1 MATFS
6 TGDWQFISEG
16 LLGLRVCASS
26 HCDLSGLTGPVAK
39 PRLQNR
45 MKFICRIFTVASFAC
60 ILSARGQFVDGIK
73 VVVDNALV
81 THVDVDLDMLGRGA
95 IESLQRQYAREPE
108 MFQKKLS
115 EAESDSLERLL
126 DRQLILHEFKSLK
139 VPETILDSEVDREIQ
154 QEIQSRYMDRM
165 TLQKTLQAEGIT
177 MEAHRKQ
184 IRERII
190 ISFLSH
196 KNVNSEVIISP
207 HKVEAFYIA
216 HTNDFKMQDEVKLRM
231 IVLTN
236 TPSLEA
242 PQPRKL
248 AEEILAKLKEGTE
261 FGQLASVY
269 SQVPQ
274 RREKGEWT
282 ERAILRKEISD
293 AAFKLKAGQYSDV
306 IETSDGCYIIF
317 VEDIKSSHMKSLG
330 EVRDQIE
337 VALKLEER
345 SRLEKQWLAKLKKKT
360 FVRYF

>member
-1 MATFS
+1 LTHLTVLFAT
-6 TGDWQFISEG
+6 
-16 LLGLRVCASS
+16 
-26 HCDLSGLTGPVAK
+26 
-39 PRLQNR
+39 PRLQNL
-45 MKFICRIFTVASFAC
+45 MKFICRIFAVASFVC
-60 ILSARGQFVDGIK
+60 ILSARGQLVDGIK
-73 VVVDNALV
+73 VVVDDALV
-81 THVDVDLDMLGRGA
+81 THVDVDLDMLSRGA
-95 IESLQRQYAREPE
+95 VESLQRQYSREPD

-115 EAESDSLERLL
+115 EAETDSLQRLL

-177 MEAHRKQ
+177 YEAHRKQ

-190 ISFLSH
+190 IGFLSH
-196 KNVNSEVIISP
+196 KNVSSEVIISP

-242 PQPRKL
+242 PQPKKL

-261 FGQLASVY
+261 FGQLAAVY
-269 SQVPQ
+269 SQVSQ
-274 RREKGEWT
+274 RREKGEWM
-282 ERAILRKEISD
+282 ERAILRKEIAD
-293 AAFKLKAGQYSDV
+293 AAFKLKAGEYSDV
-306 IETSDGCYIIF
+306 IETSDGCYIVL

-337 VALKLEER
+337 GTLKLEER
-345 SRLEKQWLAKLKKKT
+345 ARLEKLWLAKLKKKT

>member
-1 MATFS
+1 
-6 TGDWQFISEG
+6 
-16 LLGLRVCASS
+16 
-26 HCDLSGLTGPVAK
+26 
-39 PRLQNR
+39 
-45 MKFICRIFTVASFAC
+45 MKFIGKIFAVASFAC
-60 ILSARGQFVDGIK
+60 IVSARGQLVDGIK
-73 VVVDNALV
+73 VVVDDSLV

-95 IESLQRQYAREPE
+95 VESLQRQYSGQPD

-115 EAESDSLERLL
+115 EAEIDSLDRLL

-165 TLQKTLQAEGIT
+165 TLMKTLQAEGIT
-177 MEAHRKQ
+177 YETHRKQ

-196 KNVNSEVIISP
+196 KNVSSEVIISP

-216 HTNDFKMQDEVKLRM
+216 HTNEFKMQDEVKLRM

-242 PQPRKL
+242 PQPRRL
-248 AEEILAKLKEGTE
+248 AEEILLKLKEGTD
-261 FGQLASVY
+261 FGNLASVY
-269 SQVPQ
+269 SQVSQ
-274 RREKGEWT
+274 RREKGEWM
-282 ERAILRKEISD
+282 ERAILRKEIAD
-293 AAFKLKAGQYSDV
+293 AAFKLKAGEHSDV
-306 IETSDGCYIIF
+306 IETPDACYIIL

-337 VALKLEER
+337 GTLKLEER
-345 SRLEKQWLAKLKKKT
+345 ARLEKQWLAKLKKKT
-360 FVRYF
+360 FIRYF

>member
-1 MATFS
+1 
-6 TGDWQFISEG
+6 
-16 LLGLRVCASS
+16 
-26 HCDLSGLTGPVAK
+26 
-39 PRLQNR
+39 
-45 MKFICRIFTVASFAC
+45 
-60 ILSARGQFVDGIK
+60 VDGIK
-73 VVVDNALV
+73 VVVDDSLV

-95 IESLQRQYAREPE
+95 VESLQRQYARQPDL
-108 MFQKKLS
+108 FQKKMS

-154 QEIQSRYMDRM
+154 QEIQSRYGDRM
-165 TLQKTLQAEGIT
+165 TLMKTLQGEGIT
-177 MEAHRKQ
+177 VEAHRKQ

-196 KNVNSEVIISP
+196 KNVSSEVIISP

-236 TPSLEA
+236 TPSTEA

-248 AEEILAKLKEGTE
+248 AAEILAKLKEGTD
-261 FGQLASVY
+261 FGSLASVY

-274 RREKGEWT
+274 RREKAEWID
-282 ERAILRKEISD
+282 RAILRKEISD
-293 AAFKLKAGQYSDV
+293 AAFNLKAGEYSDV
-306 IETSDGCYIIF
+306 IDTSDGCYIIL
-317 VEDIKSSHMKSLG
+317 VEDIKSSHMKTLG

-337 VALKLEER
+337 GTLKLEER
-345 SRLEKQWLAKLKKKT
+345 ARLEKLWLAKLKKKT

>member
-1 MATFS
+1 
-6 TGDWQFISEG
+6 
-16 LLGLRVCASS
+16 
-26 HCDLSGLTGPVAK
+26 
-39 PRLQNR
+39 
-45 MKFICRIFTVASFAC
+45 
-60 ILSARGQFVDGIK
+60 VDGIK
-73 VVVDNALV
+73 VVVDDALV
-81 THVDVDLDMLGRGA
+81 THVDVDLDMLGHGA
-95 IESLQRQYAREPE
+95 IETLQRQYAREPDL
-108 MFQKKLS
+108 FQKKLS
-115 EAESDSLERLL
+115 EAENDSLERLL

-139 VPETILDSEVDREIQ
+139 VPETMLDSAVDGEIQ

-177 MEAHRKQ
+177 IEAHRKQ

-196 KNVNSEVIISP
+196 KNVSSEVIISP
-207 HKVEAFYIA
+207 HKVEAFYMA

-261 FGQLASVY
+261 FGQLAAVY

-274 RREKGEWT
+274 RREKGEWS
-282 ERAILRKEISD
+282 ERAILRKEIAD
-293 AAFKLKAGQYSDV
+293 AAFKLKAGEYSDV
-306 IETSDGCYIIF
+306 IETSDGCYIIL

-337 VALKLEER
+337 GTLKLEEHA
-345 SRLEKQWLAKLKKKT
+345 RLEKQWLAKLKKKT

>member
-1 MATFS
+1 M
-6 TGDWQFISEG
+6 
-16 LLGLRVCASS
+16 V
-26 HCDLSGLTGPVAK
+26 
-39 PRLQNR
+39 
-45 MKFICRIFTVASFAC
+45 SFGC
-60 ILSARGQFVDGIK
+60 LLSARGQLVDGIK
-73 VVVDNALV
+73 VVVDDSLV

-95 IESLQRQYAREPE
+95 VESLQRQYAREPE

-177 MEAHRKQ
+177 YETHRKQ

-190 ISFLSH
+190 IGFLSH
-196 KNVNSEVIISP
+196 KNVSSEVIISP

-248 AEEILAKLKEGTE
+248 AEEILTKLKEGTE

-269 SQVPQ
+269 SQVLQ
-274 RREKGEWT
+274 RREKGEWM
-282 ERAILRKEISD
+282 ERAILRKEIAD
-293 AAFKLKAGQYSDV
+293 AAFKLKAGEYSDV
-306 IETSDGCYIIF
+306 IETSDGCYIIL
-317 VEDIKSSHMKSLG
+317 VEDIKSSHMKTLG

-337 VALKLEER
+337 GTLKLEER
-345 SRLEKQWLAKLKKKT
+345 ARLEKLWLAKLKKKT